1 MQNSDR
7 NLSPNGN
14 NFLALRVAVVVLIAS
29 CLELIFRQFKCN
41 LGEFFGLFWVNF
53 LFLLVLFYW
62 PVYLTKK
69 LNGDLLSSLTI
80 RFVLFF
86 NVLFKVA
93 FYMLFVAI
101 AMVFVLSYLQQAVSD
116 NLLFLP
122 LLFIW
127 PIYAVLELKQYLRK
141 AILPFL
147 ISICTLVTIQFLNI
161 HNPSLAS
168 FDEDLPAFT
177 EVVNLVQRGELPA
190 DKTDNQVSEIKLPC
204 KYRYLVGCPNRKI
217 VVKQQGKAIEI
228 FFCQDR
234 SRFSQAIT
242 GFVYRSD
249 GEDISNQ
256 EIRKLK
262 DNWFWQKM
270 K

>member
-1 MQNSDR
+1 MQNSDH
-7 NLSPNGN
+7 NLSPNKN

-62 PVYLTKK
+62 PVYLIKK
-69 LNGDLLSSLTI
+69 FNGDLLNSLAT
-80 RFVLFF
+80 RFSLFF
-86 NVLFKVA
+86 NVLLKVA

-101 AMVFVLSYLQQAVSD
+101 AMAFTLSYLQQSVSD

-127 PIYAVLELKQYLRK
+127 PIYAFLELKQYLRK

-147 ISICTLVTIQFLNI
+147 ISICALITIQFLNI

-177 EVVNLVQRGELPA
+177 EVVNLVQRGELLA
-190 DKTDNQVSEIKLPC
+190 EKTHSKVSEIKLPC

-217 VVKQQGKAIEI
+217 IVKQRGKAIEI
-228 FFCQDR
+228 FFCPDR

-249 GEDISNQ
+249 GVDISNQ

-262 DNWFWQKM
+262 ANWFWQKM

>member
-1 MQNSDR
+1 MQNSDHNR
-7 NLSPNGN
+7 N

-29 CLELIFRQFKCN
+29 CLELIFRQFKCK

-62 PVYLTKK
+62 PLYLKK
-69 LNGDLLSSLTI
+69 KFNGNLLNSLAI
-80 RFVLFF
+80 RFSLFF
-86 NVLFKVA
+86 NALLKVA
-93 FYMLFVAI
+93 FYMLFLAI
-101 AMVFVLSYLQQAVSD
+101 AMVFTLSYLQQSVSD

-127 PIYAVLELKQYLRK
+127 PIYAFWELKQYLRK
-141 AILPFL
+141 AVLPFL
-147 ISICTLVTIQFLNI
+147 VSVFTLITIQFLNI
-161 HNPSLAS
+161 ENPNLAS
-168 FDEDLPAFT
+168 FDEYLPAFT
-177 EVVNLVQRGELPA
+177 EVVNLVERGELTQ
-190 DKTDNQVSEIKLPC
+190 DKTNSQVSEIKLPC

-217 VVKQQGKAIEI
+217 VVKQRGKAIEI